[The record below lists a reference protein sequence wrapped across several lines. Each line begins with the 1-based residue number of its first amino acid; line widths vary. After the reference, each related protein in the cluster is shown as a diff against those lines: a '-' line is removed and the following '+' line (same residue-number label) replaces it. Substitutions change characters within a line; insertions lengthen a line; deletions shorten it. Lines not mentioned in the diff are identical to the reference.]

1 MTGQFGSDHL
11 LIGTNLEKGSN
22 MNRIKT
28 VDKGSIAEELDIEV
42 GDILLTINNQ
52 PVVDIIDYMF
62 LTNDET
68 IEIEIQKPDGEI
80 WEIEIDKE
88 LDESLGIEF
97 ENPIIDQAKR
107 CTNNCVFCF
116 IDQLPKGMRDSLYF
130 KDDDSRLSFL
140 QGNFVTL
147 TNLKEADIDRIVR
160 YRISPINVSVHTT
173 DPELRVKMLGNRFAG
188 NILDRLK
195 QLIAGGIIVNVQI
208 VLCPGY
214 NDGDALKRTLNDL
227 VPFHPNL
234 NSIAIVPIGLTKHRE
249 GLIEMQGFDEVTAN
263 ETIDMVHDFQKTA
276 FINLKTR
283 FAFLADEFYIVA
295 KQPFPLDEAY
305 ESYIQWE
312 DGIGMIRKLI
322 TQVEQCLIKPE
333 KSDNVQRRV
342 AMITGTAAAPYLES
356 LAKRIHSVYPSIDI
370 EIIPIVNRF
379 FGEKITVSG
388 LITGQD
394 IVEQTQNLN
403 MTGENNL
410 ILLPSAMFRSNEDVL
425 LDDMTRSDLEAHF
438 GVAVKKVEIDG
449 KQLMLHLLYGGTNV

>member
-1 MTGQFGSDHL
+1 
-11 LIGTNLEKGSN
+11 

-28 VDKGSIAEELDIEV
+28 VEKGSIAEELDIEI
-42 GDILLTINNQ
+42 GDILLTINEQ

-80 WEIEIDKE
+80 WAIEIDKE
-88 LDESLGIEF
+88 YDEPLGIEF

-147 TNLKEADIDRIVR
+147 TNLKDDDINRIIR

-173 DPELRVKMLGNRFAG
+173 DPELRMKMLGNRFAG
-188 NILDRLK
+188 NILERLK
-195 QLIAGGIIVNVQI
+195 QLIDGGITVNVQI

-214 NDGDALKRTLNDL
+214 NDGEALKRTLDDL
-227 VPFHPNL
+227 VTFHPTL
-234 NSIAIVPIGLTKHRE
+234 NSIAIVPIGLTRHRD
-249 GLIEMQGFDEVTAN
+249 GLIEMRGFDEQTSN
-263 ETIDMVHDFQKTA
+263 ETIQIVHSFQQKA
-276 FINLKTR
+276 LIKLKTR
-283 FAFLADEFYIVA
+283 FAFLADEFYILA
-295 KQPFPLDEAY
+295 KQDFPMDEAY
-305 ESYIQWE
+305 ESYIQLE
-312 DGIGMIRKLI
+312 DGVGMIRKLVTEI
-322 TQVEQCLIKPE
+322 EAFLSKPE
-333 KSDNVQRRV
+333 KGDGVHRYV
-342 AMITGTAAAPYLES
+342 AMITGTAAAPHLEI
-356 LAKRIHSVYPSIDI
+356 LAKRIHSVYPNI
-370 EIIPIVNRF
+370 ELKIVPIVNHF

-394 IVEQTQNLN
+394 IVEQTKDLK
-403 MTGENNL
+403 MTDKNSL
-410 ILLPSAMFRSNEDVL
+410 ILLPSAMFRANEEVL

-438 GVAVKKVEIDG
+438 GVAVKKVEVEG
-449 KQLMLHLLYGGTNV
+449 KQLMWHLLYGGTNV

>member
-1 MTGQFGSDHL
+1 
-11 LIGTNLEKGSN
+11 

-42 GDILLTINNQ
+42 GDILLSINEQ

-80 WEIEIDKE
+80 WAIEIDKDY
-88 LDESLGIEF
+88 DESLGIEF

-116 IDQLPKGMRDSLYF
+116 IDQLPKGMRESLYF

-147 TNLKEADIDRIVR
+147 TNLKDADIDRIIR

-173 DPELRVKMLGNRFAG
+173 DPALRIKMLGNRFAG
-188 NILDRLK
+188 NILERLK
-195 QLIAGGIIVNVQI
+195 QLIDGGITVNVQI

-214 NDGDALKRTLNDL
+214 NDGDALKRTLDDL
-227 VPFHPNL
+227 VAFHPTL
-234 NSIAIVPIGLTKHRE
+234 NSVAIVPIGLTKHRE
-249 GLIEMQGFDEVTAN
+249 GLIEMNGFDEITAN
-263 ETIDMVHDFQKTA
+263 ATIEIVHDFQKEA
-276 FINLKTR
+276 LINLKTR
-283 FAFLADEFYIVA
+283 FAFLADEFYILA
-295 KQPFPLDEAY
+295 KQDFPKDEAY
-305 ESYIQWE
+305 ESYIQLE
-312 DGIGMIRKLI
+312 DGVGMIRKLVTEI
-322 TQVEQCLIKPE
+322 DAFLVKPE
-333 KSDNVQRRV
+333 KGDGVSRSV
-342 AMITGTAAAPYLES
+342 AMITGTAAAPHLEI
-356 LAKRIHSVYPSIDI
+356 LVKRIISVYPNI
-370 EIIPIVNRF
+370 ELKIVPIVNHF

-394 IVEQTQNLN
+394 IMEQTKDLTL
-403 MTGENNL
+403 TGENSL
-410 ILLPSAMFRSNEDVL
+410 ILLPSAMFRADEEVL

-438 GVAVKKVEIDG
+438 GVAVKKVEIEG
-449 KQLMLHLLYGGTNV
+449 KQLMWHLLYGGTNV